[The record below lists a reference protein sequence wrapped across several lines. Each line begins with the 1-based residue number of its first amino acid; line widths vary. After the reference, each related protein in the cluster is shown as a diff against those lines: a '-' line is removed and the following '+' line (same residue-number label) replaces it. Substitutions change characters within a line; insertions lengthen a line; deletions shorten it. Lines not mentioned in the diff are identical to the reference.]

1 MTSETTPDGS
11 FLGTASEADGS
22 GKVEAAKERASE
34 VTGTAGTAAR
44 DVVREA
50 TDQVAA
56 VKDTVATQAHDLLS
70 SAQSEVKGQ
79 AQQQTERLS
88 GNLRALAQ
96 QAAALSEGRPQEAG
110 PIAGWVDQG
119 RQHLE
124 GWSSRLEAGG
134 LDGLM
139 SDVGSFARRRPLVFL
154 GACTGA
160 GFVIGRFVKA
170 AASAGTS
177 GGGTDAASSPA
188 PRPVARTSDAS
199 AAALPPPVEV
209 PPGPATDESGALAA
223 GSGLTGEVVP

>member
-1 MTSETTPDGS
+1 MTSETRRRRELPRHGVRGRR
-11 FLGTASEADGS
+11 LRQGRGPR
-22 GKVEAAKERASE
+22 KEHASE
-34 VTGTAGTAAR
+34 VTGAAGTAAR
-44 DVVREA
+44 DVMREA

-79 AQQQTERLS
+79 AQQQTERA
-88 GNLRALAQ
+88 GQRQPAPALAQ

-154 GACTGA
+154 GAVPHRGWIRYRSIRQGGCLGRGVRRWDRRRQLLGPATVGPHVRPRRPPPCLRPSRCRRARRPTGL
-160 GFVIGRFVKA
+160 
-170 AASAGTS
+170 
-177 GGGTDAASSPA
+177 A
-188 PRPVARTSDAS
+188 PRPRDRA
-199 AAALPPPVEV
+199 
-209 PPGPATDESGALAA
+209 
-223 GSGLTGEVVP
+223 